1 MVGGRLAPGLG
12 AERIPWNLN
21 RDYRHVLLA
30 ILALAWFVE
39 REQDERTLSRNRGR
53 IHQAATTRRGAKALL
68 EVGDGPAKRRVK
80 RQNVGP

>member
-12 AERIPWNLN
+12 AEHIPWNLN